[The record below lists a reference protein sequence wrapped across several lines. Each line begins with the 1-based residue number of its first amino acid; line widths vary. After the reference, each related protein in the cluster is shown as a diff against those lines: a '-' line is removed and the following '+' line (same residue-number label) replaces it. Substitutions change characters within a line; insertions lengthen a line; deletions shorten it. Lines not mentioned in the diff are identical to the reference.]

1 MKHKCFMIVCYR
13 NSLAEVMEYMKKIN
27 KLKSII
33 GEIYQLI
40 QKNVTSSSPDF
51 QAWRTKAERF
61 LIGEYLSLIH
71 ISEPTRP

>member
-33 GEIYQLI
+33 GEIDQLI
-40 QKNVTSSSPDF
+40 
-51 QAWRTKAERF
+51 
-61 LIGEYLSLIH
+61 
-71 ISEPTRP
+71 